1 MFTEDTKVFIPAN
14 DNNNAKLI
22 DNSSNELNSH
32 DDFIESLFNYI
43 INSNSDSSLKH
54 DN

>member
-1 MFTEDTKVFIPAN
+1 MFIEDTKVFIPAN
-14 DNNNAKLI
+14 DNNNTKLI
-22 DNSSNELNSH
+22 DNSSVKLNSH

-54 DN
+54 DS